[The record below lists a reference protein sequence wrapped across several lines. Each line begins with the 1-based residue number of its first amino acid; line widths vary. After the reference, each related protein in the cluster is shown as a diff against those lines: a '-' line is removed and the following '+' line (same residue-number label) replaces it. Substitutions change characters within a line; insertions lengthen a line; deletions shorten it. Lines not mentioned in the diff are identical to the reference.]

1 MKKICTRYLCT
12 VIYIQIFTINEMQ
25 LDYIYNYCEINLLLI
40 EPKINLGGRAN
51 CVWGRQSF

>member
-1 MKKICTRYLCT
+1 
-12 VIYIQIFTINEMQ
+12 MQ

-40 EPKINLGGRAN
+40 KLKINPGGRAN